1 MSAAEEN
8 AAILEVADMRV
19 WYGTRGDPVRAV
31 DGVSFSIGAGE
42 TLGLVGESGCGKST
56 LGRGLLLGLLAA
68 DGRAVA
74 GSVNAGRELVG
85 MDLEGA
91 PRHARSRSSG

>member
-31 DGVSFSIGAGE
+31 DGVSFSIGAGRPSGSSASPAAARRALGRG
-42 TLGLVGESGCGKST
+42 TLGLLPPMASVS
-56 LGRGLLLGLLAA
+56 
-68 DGRAVA
+68 
-74 GSVNAGRELVG
+74 GSVRYDGRELVG
-85 MDLEGA
+85 MDPKELRDMRS
-91 PRHARSRSSG
+91 PRARA